1 MCRHRK
7 LLWASIFGATV
18 VDATFLEEGPIGITF
33 GADKPGQQPYVQA
46 IQQDSPAARTPGL
59 AVRMP
64 LLSVNGQAAISN
76 VQAVQML
83 RDACG
88 PVVLA
93 VRDTTLAASS
103 GPAAPPKLTG
113 LKVLNPQ

>member
-1 MCRHRK
+1 M
-7 LLWASIFGATV
+7 
-18 VDATFLEEGPIGITF
+18 
-33 GADKPGQQPYVQA
+33 
-46 IQQDSPAARTPGL
+46 
-59 AVRMP
+59 
-64 LLSVNGQAAISN
+64 LSVNGQAAISN

>member
-1 MCRHRK
+1 
-7 LLWASIFGATV
+7 
-18 VDATFLEEGPIGITF
+18 
-33 GADKPGQQPYVQA
+33 
-46 IQQDSPAARTPGL
+46 
-59 AVRMP
+59 
-64 LLSVNGQAAISN
+64 
-76 VQAVQML
+76 ML

-113 LKVLNPQ
+113 LEVLNPQ